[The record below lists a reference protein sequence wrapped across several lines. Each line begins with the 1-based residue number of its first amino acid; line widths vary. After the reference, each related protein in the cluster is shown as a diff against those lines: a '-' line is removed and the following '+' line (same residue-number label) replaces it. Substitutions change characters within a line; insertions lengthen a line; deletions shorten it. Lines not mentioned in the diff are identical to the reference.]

1 MADEPRNITITRE
14 GQQFGP
20 YAEDVARQF
29 LDEGKLKAT
38 DQAWHPGADGWKP
51 LSEVLAPA
59 LSQEAPPPPP
69 PPADSPPAESKSA
82 EPMPDTKVHI
92 SRKGERH
99 GPYTYATPR
108 NTSPAA
114 SFWLTIIV
122 GTTAWT
128 AGNRSAR

>member
-1 MADEPRNITITRE
+1 MADEPRNITRE

-69 PPADSPPAESKSA
+69 LPADSPPAESKLA

>member
-38 DQAWHPGADGWKP
+38 DQAWYSGADGWKP
-51 LSEVLAPA
+51 LSEVLT
-59 LSQEAPPPPP
+59 
-69 PPADSPPAESKSA
+69 PAESKSA

-92 SRKGERH
+92 SRKGVRH
-99 GPYTYATPR
+99 RQGIPR
-108 NTSPAA
+108 QRPA
-114 SFWLTIIV
+114 F
-122 GTTAWT
+122 G
-128 AGNRSAR
+128 